1 MECAIPDQRPHIVI
15 NLPPDSRPILVV
27 VVDTE
32 EEFDW
37 EKPFSRT
44 ATAISN
50 IKCQDL
56 AQRIFDRY
64 GVKPLY
70 VVDYPVASQPE
81 GYKPLLAF
89 RASGVCDIGAH
100 LHPWVNPPFE
110 EEITSANSFAGNLP
124 RALEHAKLARLTD
137 VIAENFDVRPT
148 IYRAGRFG
156 FGPSTAD
163 ALEML
168 GYEIDTSIIPLVDF
182 RAVGGP
188 DFRHFGPQPYW
199 LGTQGGL
206 LEVPPTAA
214 YTGMLANAGTWF
226 HHLLDTRAMRAA
238 RLPGLCDR
246 LGLFGRLRLTPEG
259 FTLQQMRHLTWAMLR
274 SGHRVFNLMYHS
286 SSLAPGH
293 TPYVTSHSELERF
306 LATLEGFLDYF
317 LGAVGGEAIS
327 FPAIKARLDASST
340 VPAA

>member
-1 MECAIPDQRPHIVI
+1 MI
-15 NLPPDSRPILVV
+15 NLPPRSRPLLVV

-37 EKPFSRT
+37 TKPFSRT
-44 ATAISN
+44 ATSVTN
-50 IKCQDL
+50 IKSQEL
-56 AQRIFDRY
+56 AQRLFDRY

-81 GYKPLLAF
+81 GYEPLLAF
-89 RASGVCDIGAH
+89 KTSGVCDIGAH

-110 EEITSANSFAGNLP
+110 EELTSANSFAGNLP

-137 VIAENFDVRPT
+137 VIAENLGVRPT

-163 ALEML
+163 ALDSL
-168 GYEIDTSIIPLVDF
+168 GYEIDTSIMPLIDF
-182 RAVGGP
+182 RPMGGP
-188 DFRHFGPQPYW
+188 DFRHFSPQPYW
-199 LGTQGGL
+199 LGTQGRL

-214 YTGMLANAGTWF
+214 YTGVFANAGPWF
-226 HHLLDTRAMRAA
+226 HHLLDARAA
-238 RLPGLCDR
+238 RTVHLPGLCAR
-246 LGLFGRLRLTPEG
+246 LGLFARLRLTPEG
-259 FTLQQMRHLTWAMLR
+259 VTLRQMQHLTRTMLR
-274 SGHRVFNLMYHS
+274 AGHRVFNLMYHS
-286 SSLAPGH
+286 ASLAPGH
-293 TPYVTSHSELERF
+293 TPYVTSRNELDRF
-306 LATLEGFLDYF
+306 LATIEGFLDFF

-327 FPAIKARLDASST
+327 FPALKARLDASST